1 MSSDFNFT
9 VTSWFLEN
17 IPIKPYFNTQCS
29 GGKESPWLLY
39 FIEIATLDSKFLR
52 KHGLGWA
59 GGSIAFTDE
68 PGRDC
73 FSQTNIFQLNK
84 IFVHNE
90 KTI

>member
-1 MSSDFNFT
+1 MLGLNPGS
-9 VTSWFLEN
+9 LN
-17 IPIKPYFNTQCS
+17 IF
-29 GGKESPWLLY
+29 Y
-39 FIEIATLDSKFLR
+39 FIEIATLDSKVLR

-84 IFVHNE
+84 IFIHNE
-90 KTI
+90 KNI